1 MNSLPLIKKQIE
13 SLNKT
18 RQIEILKIFLKHNI
32 SVTENNNGSFI
43 NITYLS
49 DDCLYEVNKYLKY
62 IEDQDITLNTIET
75 VKEEIE
81 NNYFKKTDEEKTQK
95 TNSDKEIS
103 LNAE

>member
-18 RQIEILKIFLKHNI
+18 RQIEILKIFLKHNV

-49 DDCLYEVNKYLKY
+49 DNCLDEVNKYLKY

-81 NNYFKKTDEEKTQK
+81 NNYFKKTDEEKTQESD
-95 TNSDKEIS
+95 SDKEIS

>member
-1 MNSLPLIKKQIE
+1 MTSLPLMKKKIE

-32 SVTENNNGSFI
+32 SVTENNNGSFV
-43 NITYLS
+43 NMTYLADECI
-49 DDCLYEVNKYLKY
+49 DDINKYLKY

-81 NNYFKKTDEEKTQK
+81 NNYFKKTED
-95 TNSDKEIS
+95 DKELENNTDENILLS
-103 LNAE
+103 AE

>member
-18 RQIEILKIFLKHNI
+18 RQIEILKIFLKHNV

-49 DDCLYEVNKYLKY
+49 DNCLDEVNKYLKY

-81 NNYFKKTDEEKTQK
+81 NNYFKKTDEEKTQEPD
-95 TNSDKEIS
+95 SDKEIS

>member
-18 RQIEILKIFLKHNI
+18 RQIEILKIFLKHNV

-49 DDCLYEVNKYLKY
+49 DDCLDEVNKYLKY

-81 NNYFKKTDEEKTQK
+81 NNYFKKTDEEKTQEPD
-95 TNSDKEIS
+95 SDKEIS

>member
-18 RQIEILKIFLKHNI
+18 RQIEILKIFLKHNV

-49 DDCLYEVNKYLKY
+49 DDCLDEVNKYLKY

-81 NNYFKKTDEEKTQK
+81 NNYFKKTDEEKTQELD
-95 TNSDKEIS
+95 SDKEIS

>member
-1 MNSLPLIKKQIE
+1 MNSLSLIKKQIE

-18 RQIEILKIFLKHNI
+18 RQIEILKIFLKHNV

-49 DDCLYEVNKYLKY
+49 DDCLDEVNKYLKY

-81 NNYFKKTDEEKTQK
+81 NNYFKKTDEEKTQEPDS
-95 TNSDKEIS
+95 NKEIS

>member
-18 RQIEILKIFLKHNI
+18 RQIEILKIFLKHNV

-49 DDCLYEVNKYLKY
+49 DDCLDEVNKYLKY

-81 NNYFKKTDEEKTQK
+81 NNYFKKTDEEKTQEID
-95 TNSDKEIS
+95 SDKEIS